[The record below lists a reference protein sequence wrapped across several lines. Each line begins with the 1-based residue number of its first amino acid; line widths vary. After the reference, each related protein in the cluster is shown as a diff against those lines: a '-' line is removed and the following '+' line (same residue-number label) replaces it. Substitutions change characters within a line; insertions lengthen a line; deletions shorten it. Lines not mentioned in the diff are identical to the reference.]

1 MLHLTE
7 CPRDAMQGIKEFIPT
22 QTKLEYLQAL
32 LEVGFPVLDAGSFVS
47 PSAIPQMADTAQVFD
62 GLSPSTTQILAIVAN
77 PRGAAEAASREDVR
91 FLGYPFSVS
100 ETFQLRNTNA
110 TIAQSRERLS
120 EIQKIASDQ
129 GKELVVYLSMA
140 FGNPY
145 GDPWSA
151 NYVADQAEVL
161 QSMGI
166 RHVSLADTTGI
177 STPDSVH
184 RLFENIS
191 QQLPDMQWSVH
202 LHSVP
207 EEVALKTEAA
217 WEAGCR
223 KLDTALKG
231 FGGCPMASNTLTGN
245 MDTEMVVQWCVEH
258 QIETGLNLEALQ
270 KASFIASRIFAQYH

>member
-62 GLSPSTTQILAIVAN
+62 GLSPSATQILAIVAN
-77 PRGAAEAASREDVR
+77 PRGAAEAASRADVR

-120 EIQKIASDQ
+120 EIQKIAGDQ

>member
-77 PRGAAEAASREDVR
+77 PRGAAEAASRADVR

-110 TIAQSRERLS
+110 TIAQSLERLS
-120 EIQKIASDQ
+120 EIQKIAGDQ

>member
-120 EIQKIASDQ
+120 EIQKIAGDQ